1 MLTGYYQNNNKRFQ
15 KRLVKGTKFFLKKK
29 KTKSVNMLMNDT
41 DIFLKK
47 KKRVNMVV
55 TDIEIL
61 QKTKNKGKLNIEN
74 IILKCKKLIRIG

>member
-1 MLTGYYQNNNKRFQ
+1 MLTGYYQKNNKRFQ
-15 KRLVKGTKFFLKKK
+15 KMLVKGTKFFLKKK
-29 KTKSVNMLMNDT
+29 KTKSVNMLMKDT

-47 KKRVNMVV
+47 KKRVNIFVNN
-55 TDIEIL
+55 IEIL

>member
-1 MLTGYYQNNNKRFQ
+1 MLTGYYQKNNKRFQ

-29 KTKSVNMLMNDT
+29 K
-41 DIFLKK
+41 
-47 KKRVNMVV
+47 RVNMVV
-55 TDIEIL
+55 NDIEIL

>member
-1 MLTGYYQNNNKRFQ
+1 
-15 KRLVKGTKFFLKKK
+15 
-29 KTKSVNMLMNDT
+29 MLMNDT

-55 TDIEIL
+55 SDIEIL